1 MPGNTSLVKVSVR
14 YGLLSGLL
22 GFLLSI
28 ASFYLGHHPL
38 LAPAFLD
45 FRILLFAIVI
55 FFALRE
61 YRDFH
66 NKGILN
72 FWQGMMGG
80 LFITLSFAVVAS
92 GLLYLFA
99 QGNKAFIERY
109 ISLSL
114 EQIKNF
120 SPEDI
125 ERIGQTTFNQSL
137 EALKQADAYF
147 LASRYLWQSFVLSF
161 FITIIISVI
170 LRAQPKP

>member
-1 MPGNTSLVKVSVR
+1 MAGNASLTKVSVR

-22 GFLLSI
+22 GSLLSI
-28 ASFYLGHHPL
+28 ALFYMGHHPL
-38 LAPAFLD
+38 LAPPFLD

-55 FFALRE
+55 FFALKE
-61 YRDFH
+61 FRDFH
-66 NKGILN
+66 NKGILY

-80 LFITLSFAVVAS
+80 LSITLGFAPIAS

-99 QGNKAFIERY
+99 QWNATFVEQY
-109 ISLSL
+109 INLSL

-125 ERIGQTTFNQSL
+125 ERIGKTTFDQSL

-147 LASRYLWQSFVLSF
+147 LASRYLVQSFVLSF

-170 LRAQPKP
+170 LRNQPKQ